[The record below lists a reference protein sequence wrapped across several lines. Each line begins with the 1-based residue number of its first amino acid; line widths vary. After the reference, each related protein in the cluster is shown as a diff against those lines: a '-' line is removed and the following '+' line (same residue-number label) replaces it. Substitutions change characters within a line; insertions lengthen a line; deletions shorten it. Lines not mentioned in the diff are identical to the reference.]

1 MGGKGQQDEREDR
14 EATLRGGDAEL
25 KGSAGRTRRI
35 RSQWMRLIER
45 GAGRRSE
52 EREDVM
58 SWNEAD
64 EKIKVNKK
72 KSQRSPFG
80 TEGASAEHV
89 AICEESKHE

>member
-1 MGGKGQQDEREDR
+1 MGGKGQRDEREDR

-45 GAGRRSE
+45 GAGRRGE

-58 SWNEAD
+58 SWNEAG
-64 EKIKVNKK
+64 EKIKVNNEIPEV
-72 KSQRSPFG
+72 PFWYGGSYRG
-80 TEGASAEHV
+80 TSTDM
-89 AICEESKHE
+89 